1 MSDKLWIFYYIIS
14 SKEFY
19 FWIFG
24 NWVVQENGIKEEND
38 YGTLGF
44 WIYIVW
50 DCDDDDDMKMTYHC
64 PSCNAVV
71 GH

>member
-1 MSDKLWIFYYIIS
+1 M
-14 SKEFY
+14 
-19 FWIFG
+19 
-24 NWVVQENGIKEEND
+24 QENGIKEEND

>member
-1 MSDKLWIFYYIIS
+1 M
-14 SKEFY
+14 
-19 FWIFG
+19 
-24 NWVVQENGIKEEND
+24 QENGIKEEND

-50 DCDDDDDMKMTYHC
+50 DCDDDDDDDMKMTHHS